1 MKLKCVLGVALGLWA
16 MQMSAQEP
24 AALKSSKEKTSYGM
38 GVVLAR
44 SFQSQGIDVDP
55 DLLVKGLKDVLSGG
69 KLLMSDDDLRTTM
82 TAFQD
87 QLQQKQAQA
96 RSVAAENNKKAG
108 DAFLAENAKKDG
120 VVVLPNGLQYKILT
134 AGEGKKPTESDT
146 VVCQYRG
153 TLIDGTEF
161 DSSYRAGQPATFE
174 VKGVIPGFR
183 EALKLMPVGSKW
195 QLFIPSEMAYGE
207 RGAGNAIEP
216 NATLIFEIELV
227 SIKDKP

>member
-1 MKLKCVLGVALGLWA
+1 MKLRCVLGVALGLWA
-16 MQMSAQEP
+16 TQISAQEP
-24 AALKSSKEKTSYGM
+24 RALTAPKDKTSYGM
-38 GVVLAR
+38 GVALAR
-44 SFQSQGIDVDP
+44 SFKSQGIDVDP
-55 DLLVKGLKDVLSGG
+55 ELLAKGLKDVLSGE

-82 TAFQD
+82 TAFEEEVR
-87 QLQQKQAQA
+87 QKQAQA

-108 DAFLAENAKKDG
+108 DAFLAENARKDG
-120 VVVLPNGLQYKILT
+120 VVVLPSGLQYKILK
-134 AGEGKKPTESDT
+134 AGEGKKPTDTDT

-161 DSSYRAGQPATFE
+161 DSSYRSGQPATFE

-195 QLFIPSEMAYGE
+195 QLVIPSELAYGD

-216 NATLIFEIELV
+216 NATLIFEIELI

>member
-1 MKLKCVLGVALGLWA
+1 MKLRCVLGVALGLWA

-24 AALKSSKEKTSYGM
+24 AALKTPKDKTSYGM
-38 GVVLAR
+38 GVALAR
-44 SFQSQGIDVDP
+44 SFKSQGIDVDP
-55 DLLVKGLKDVLSGG
+55 ELLVKGLKDVLSGE

-82 TAFQD
+82 TAFEEEVR
-87 QLQQKQAQA
+87 QKQAQA

-108 DAFLAENAKKDG
+108 DAFLAENARKDG
-120 VVVLPNGLQYKILT
+120 VVVLPSGLQYKILK
-134 AGEGKKPTESDT
+134 AGEGKKPTDTDT
-146 VVCQYRG
+146 VMCQYRG

-161 DSSYRAGQPATFE
+161 DSSYRSGQPATFE

-195 QLFIPSEMAYGE
+195 QLVIPSEMAYGQ

-216 NATLIFEIELV
+216 NATLIFEIELI
-227 SIKDKP
+227 SIKDQP